1 MKRPYFVIL
10 VMMLLPLGKLSAQT
24 LGEEAENAG
33 LEVQVDST
41 LLGRDIFSVLPE
53 NVVVMQ
59 SPAVRDALN
68 GQAALN
74 AGKTV
79 SGYRI
84 RLFLDSSRSAR
95 EASLAVMSRFHS
107 LYPNIPVYRTFSAPN
122 FKVSAGNLRTRVDAE
137 RLLRVLKPDFPDA
150 FIVRDKFRFP
160 TLGTPD
166 TSGPEIGT
174 EIETEL
180 AL

>member
-1 MKRPYFVIL
+1 MKRPLLAIFLIL
-10 VMMLLPLGKLSAQT
+10 FTSPCLLRAQT

-59 SPAVRDALN
+59 SPAVRNALN

-122 FKVSAGNLRTRVDAE
+122 FKVSAGNLRTRVEAE
-137 RLLRVLKPDFPDA
+137 RLLRILKPDFPDA

-160 TLGTPD
+160 TIGKPD
-166 TSGPEIGT
+166 TSGLEIGT
-174 EIETEL
+174 EIETES
-180 AL
+180 AQ